1 MRELI
6 RKYPQLEEKLFD
18 AYDILSN
25 SGYEI
30 IIEDGQMVVYH
41 KVGCI
46 ELDLDEGLVIVDDDY
61 RDEYEERQEEID
73 EEYFSQ

>member
-6 RKYPQLEEKLFD
+6 RKYPQLEEILFD
-18 AYDILSN
+18 VYDVLSN

-46 ELDLDEGLVIVDDDY
+46 ELDGEEGLVIVDDDY
-61 RDEYEERQEEID
+61 REEYEERQEEI
-73 EEYFSQ
+73 FSE